1 MSVSDVGS
9 VNPLSKG
16 VSTQS
21 VNGNNQV
28 VSLDGGVS
36 TMGSSGGIT
45 CYKAACSSGYYLDAP
60 NSTYFTSTSKSGTL
74 GLTCYKATGCKSGYY
89 NGGSS
94 YDYHGYKC
102 SKCTYSCPS
111 GYYEAGSTWTNYKLT
126 SDSAYKVC
134 NGDSSQKNSEKCY
147 KRTYKTCTDYD
158 SIYKSSIPS
167 GQTCTPTYPRSGL
180 TCYKDCKDSNY
191 TVIVYTSASSDD
203 YTITSLTSDVSI
215 SGSGYSDSDSGT
227 SSSGAD
233 SFTFSVP
240 AGTYTVSGDASIK
253 VKSSTSSVATFCA
266 NNISSTL
273 SVTKS
278 ITVPATTSVSL
289 QFTCNKLKPIKP
301 IVPDP
306 CSGSCP
312 VNSDVPYYK
321 VLQGNKCCCPTSG
334 ETNSIYCN
342 CCKNTTRCP
351 SNLPYPWV
359 NSKGD
364 NCCCADLDHTGGSS
378 IGNWETPTSCLC
390 GF

>member
-9 VNPLSKG
+9 VTPLSKG

-180 TCYKDCKDSNY
+180 TCYKDCRNSSYTLTHRMTLNKIKMSWRITDSDGNE
-191 TVIVYTSASSDD
+191 IG
-203 YTITSLTSDVSI
+203 
-215 SGSGYSDSDSGT
+215 SGSEL
-227 SSSGAD
+227 A
-233 SFTFSVP
+233 SVKTISVND
-240 AGTYTVSGDASIK
+240 TYTVSGGTYTVTYTVRGWVPCDKNGRPGYYCACQSSDLGTPGSVIK
-253 VKSSTSSVATFCA
+253 SRTFTVSG
-266 NNISSTL
+266 NT
-273 SVTKS
+273 
-278 ITVPATTSVSL
+278 TVPVDLPSCGHYGCESY
-289 QFTCNKLKPIKP
+289 
-301 IVPDP
+301 P
-306 CSGSCP
+306 CSGGSGGEGIKP
-312 VNSDVPYYK
+312 VDPGGGD
-321 VLQGNKCCCPTSG
+321 L
-334 ETNSIYCN
+334 II
-342 CCKNTTRCP
+342 P
-351 SNLPYPWV
+351 SLP
-359 NSKGD
+359 
-364 NCCCADLDHTGGSS
+364 
-378 IGNWETPTSCLC
+378 
-390 GF
+390 